1 MIDDNA
7 VAIVLAAGLG
17 TRMRSAQPKVLHE
30 IAGLPMLAHV
40 LAAAEGAGLS
50 RQVIVTGPDGEG
62 VRTLAGDAG
71 GRRRFAVQSERNGTG
86 HAVLT
91 ARCKLAG
98 DAGSVF
104 VLYGDTPL
112 IRAETI
118 RAMDQELGH
127 ADLVVV
133 SFTPDDPGR
142 YGRLIEDQAG
152 NVVAIREHA
161 DASAEERG
169 IRTCFS
175 GLMAFGRARDLDL
188 LDDLRPDNVQGE
200 YYLTDL
206 VAIGRGRGLTIR
218 AVEVDPV
225 DVVGVNSRAEL
236 AVAEE
241 AMQERL
247 RARAMAEG
255 ATLVAPRTV
264 QLSHDTVLESDVLVE
279 PNVVFGPG
287 VRVRQGAQIRA
298 FSHLEAAEIES
309 GAIVGPFARLR
320 PGAHIGE
327 GAHIGNF
334 VEIKNAVIDEGAK
347 ANHLSYIGDAHVGAG
362 ANIGAGTITCNYDG
376 FAKHHTE
383 IGAGAFIG
391 SNSSLVA
398 PVSVGE
404 GAYVASGSVVTRVV
418 EAGALAVARGRQ
430 ENKPGWSERFRESR
444 ARPRKARKVGGPDRS
459 E

>member
-1 MIDDNA
+1 
-7 VAIVLAAGLG
+7 
-17 TRMRSAQPKVLHE
+17 
-30 IAGLPMLAHV
+30 
-40 LAAAEGAGLS
+40 
-50 RQVIVTGPDGEG
+50 
-62 VRTLAGDAG
+62 
-71 GRRRFAVQSERNGTG
+71 
-86 HAVLT
+86 
-91 ARCKLAG
+91 
-98 DAGSVF
+98 

-161 DASAEERG
+161 DASAAERE

-175 GLMAFGRARDLDL
+175 GLMALGRARDLDL
-188 LDDLRPDNVQGE
+188 LDDLRPDNAQGE

-287 VRVRQGAQIRA
+287 VRVRQGARIRA
-298 FSHLEAAEIES
+298 FSHLEASEIES

-334 VEIKNAVIDEGAK
+334 VEIKNAIIDEGAK

-430 ENKPGWSERFRESR
+430 ENKPGWAERYRELQ